1 MDKTKKLDELFVQWE
16 QKLKKSKDIKMY
28 NSVFIKDGIVDCD
41 VFNKQYI
48 KVLFVSNEANVGE
61 NFNCKNCDIRNE
73 FDIYK
78 SRQKDEYYISE
89 IQKWQPSRGK
99 MRERVCCLYQVVIN
113 DFSNIKQDLF
123 KIGYA
128 TFLSDLTN
136 QVLKET
142 SSNEIFDLFING
154 LIKINDDFDPMI
166 IANIIELKYLNYLG
180 VMPILDCCS
189 VCGSNKKIVTVSSFS
204 GGYLCVNCYK
214 NEYIVDEKTVKLLR
228 MFNYVDISKIKELN
242 ILPKNKNEINRFLEN
257 YYDRYTGIYLKS
269 KDFLTQLREKY

>member
-1 MDKTKKLDELFVQWE
+1 MKIEKVT
-16 QKLKKSKDIKMY
+16 
-28 NSVFIKDGIVDCD
+28 GIVLSDTNYSESSKILNVLTKEHGKIGIISKGCRNLKSSLRS
-41 VFNKQYI
+41 VSSKLTYGYFNIYYKQEGLS
-48 KVLFVSNEANVGE
+48 VLVSV
-61 NFNCKNCDIRNE
+61 DI
-73 FDIYK
+73 
-78 SRQKDEYYISE
+78 
-89 IQKWQPSRGK
+89 
-99 MRERVCCLYQVVIN
+99 IN

-166 IANIIELKYLNYLG
+166 ITNIIELKYLNYLG

-189 VCGSNKKIVTVSSFS
+189 VCGSNKKIVTISSFA

-228 MFNYVDISKIKELN
+228 MFSYVDISKIKELN
-242 ILPKNKNEINRFLEN
+242 ILPKNKNEINKFLEN

>member
-1 MDKTKKLDELFVQWE
+1 MKIEKVT
-16 QKLKKSKDIKMY
+16 
-28 NSVFIKDGIVDCD
+28 GIVLSDTNYSESSKILNVLTKEHGKIGIISKGCRNLKSSFRS
-41 VFNKQYI
+41 VSSKLTYGYFNIYYK
-48 KVLFVSNEANVGE
+48 KEGLSVLISV
-61 NFNCKNCDIRNE
+61 DI
-73 FDIYK
+73 
-78 SRQKDEYYISE
+78 
-89 IQKWQPSRGK
+89 
-99 MRERVCCLYQVVIN
+99 IN

>member
-1 MDKTKKLDELFVQWE
+1 MKIEKVT
-16 QKLKKSKDIKMY
+16 
-28 NSVFIKDGIVDCD
+28 GIVLSDTNYSESSKILNVLTKEHGKIGIISKGCRNLKSSLRS
-41 VFNKQYI
+41 VSSKLTYGYFNIYYKQEGLS
-48 KVLFVSNEANVGE
+48 VLISV
-61 NFNCKNCDIRNE
+61 DI
-73 FDIYK
+73 
-78 SRQKDEYYISE
+78 
-89 IQKWQPSRGK
+89 
-99 MRERVCCLYQVVIN
+99 IN

-166 IANIIELKYLNYLG
+166 ITNIIELKYLNYLG

-214 NEYIVDEKTVKLLR
+214 NEYIVDEKTIKLLR
-228 MFNYVDISKIKELN
+228 MFSYVDISKIKELN
-242 ILPKNKNEINRFLEN
+242 ILPKNKNEINKFLEN

>member
-1 MDKTKKLDELFVQWE
+1 MKIEKVT
-16 QKLKKSKDIKMY
+16 
-28 NSVFIKDGIVDCD
+28 GIVLSDTNYSESSKILNVLTKEHGKIGIISKGCRNLKSSLRS
-41 VFNKQYI
+41 VSSKLTYGYFNIYYK
-48 KVLFVSNEANVGE
+48 KEGLSVLISV
-61 NFNCKNCDIRNE
+61 DI
-73 FDIYK
+73 
-78 SRQKDEYYISE
+78 
-89 IQKWQPSRGK
+89 
-99 MRERVCCLYQVVIN
+99 IN

-166 IANIIELKYLNYLG
+166 ITNIIELKYLNYLG

-189 VCGSNKKIVTVSSFS
+189 VCGSNKKIVTISSFA

-228 MFNYVDISKIKELN
+228 MFSYVDISKIKELN

-257 YYDRYTGIYLKS
+257 YYDRYTKNY
-269 KDFLTQLREKY
+269 

>member
-1 MDKTKKLDELFVQWE
+1 MKIEKV
-16 QKLKKSKDIKMY
+16 I
-28 NSVFIKDGIVDCD
+28 GIVLSDTNYSESSKILNVLTKEHGKIGIISKGCRNLKSSLRS
-41 VFNKQYI
+41 VSSKLTYGYFNIYYKQEGLS
-48 KVLFVSNEANVGE
+48 VLISV
-61 NFNCKNCDIRNE
+61 DI
-73 FDIYK
+73 
-78 SRQKDEYYISE
+78 
-89 IQKWQPSRGK
+89 
-99 MRERVCCLYQVVIN
+99 IN

-166 IANIIELKYLNYLG
+166 ITNIIELKYLNYLG

-214 NEYIVDEKTVKLLR
+214 NEYIVDEKTVKHLR
-228 MFNYVDISKIKELN
+228 MFSYVDISKIKELN
-242 ILPKNKNEINRFLEN
+242 ILPKNKNEINKFLEN

>member
-1 MDKTKKLDELFVQWE
+1 MKIEKV
-16 QKLKKSKDIKMY
+16 I
-28 NSVFIKDGIVDCD
+28 GIVLSDTNYSESSKILNVLTKEHGKIGIISKGCRNLKSSLRS
-41 VFNKQYI
+41 VSSKLTYGYFNIYYKQEGLS
-48 KVLFVSNEANVGE
+48 VLISV
-61 NFNCKNCDIRNE
+61 DI
-73 FDIYK
+73 
-78 SRQKDEYYISE
+78 
-89 IQKWQPSRGK
+89 
-99 MRERVCCLYQVVIN
+99 IN

-142 SSNEIFDLFING
+142 FSNEIFDLFING

-166 IANIIELKYLNYLG
+166 ITNIIELKYLNYLG

-189 VCGSNKKIVTVSSFS
+189 VCGSNKKIVTISSFA

-214 NEYIVDEKTVKLLR
+214 NEYIVDEKTIKLLR
-228 MFNYVDISKIKELN
+228 MFSYVDISKIKELN
-242 ILPKNKNEINRFLEN
+242 ILPKNKNEINKFLEN

>member
-1 MDKTKKLDELFVQWE
+1 MKIEKVT
-16 QKLKKSKDIKMY
+16 
-28 NSVFIKDGIVDCD
+28 GIVLSDTNYSESSKILNVLTKEHGKIGIISKGCRNLKSSLRS
-41 VFNKQYI
+41 VSSKLTYGYFNIYYK
-48 KVLFVSNEANVGE
+48 KEGLSVLISV
-61 NFNCKNCDIRNE
+61 DI
-73 FDIYK
+73 
-78 SRQKDEYYISE
+78 
-89 IQKWQPSRGK
+89 
-99 MRERVCCLYQVVIN
+99 IN

-166 IANIIELKYLNYLG
+166 ITNIIELKYLNYLG

-189 VCGSNKKIVTVSSFS
+189 VCGSNKKILTVSSFS

-228 MFNYVDISKIKELN
+228 MFSYVDISKIKELN
-242 ILPKNKNEINRFLEN
+242 ILPKNKNEINKFLEN

>member
-1 MDKTKKLDELFVQWE
+1 MKIEKVT
-16 QKLKKSKDIKMY
+16 
-28 NSVFIKDGIVDCD
+28 GIVLSDTNYSESSKILNVLTKEHGKIGIISKGCRNLKSSLRS
-41 VFNKQYI
+41 VSSKLTYGYFNIYYK
-48 KVLFVSNEANVGE
+48 KEGLSVLISV
-61 NFNCKNCDIRNE
+61 DI
-73 FDIYK
+73 
-78 SRQKDEYYISE
+78 
-89 IQKWQPSRGK
+89 
-99 MRERVCCLYQVVIN
+99 IN

-228 MFNYVDISKIKELN
+228 MFSYVDISKIKELN
-242 ILPKNKNEINRFLEN
+242 ILSKNKNEINKFLEN

>member
-1 MDKTKKLDELFVQWE
+1 MKIEKV
-16 QKLKKSKDIKMY
+16 I
-28 NSVFIKDGIVDCD
+28 GIVLSDTNYSESSKILNVLTKEHGKIGIISKGCRNLKSSLRS
-41 VFNKQYI
+41 VSSKLTYGYFNIYYKQEGLS
-48 KVLFVSNEANVGE
+48 VLISV
-61 NFNCKNCDIRNE
+61 DI
-73 FDIYK
+73 
-78 SRQKDEYYISE
+78 
-89 IQKWQPSRGK
+89 
-99 MRERVCCLYQVVIN
+99 IN

-166 IANIIELKYLNYLG
+166 ITNIIELKYLNYLR

-228 MFNYVDISKIKELN
+228 MFSYVDISKIKELN
-242 ILPKNKNEINRFLEN
+242 ILPKNKNEINKFLEN

>member
-1 MDKTKKLDELFVQWE
+1 MKIEKV
-16 QKLKKSKDIKMY
+16 I
-28 NSVFIKDGIVDCD
+28 GIVLSDTNYSESSKILNVLTKEHGKIGIISKGCRNLKSSLRS
-41 VFNKQYI
+41 VSSKLTYGYFNIYYKQEGLS
-48 KVLFVSNEANVGE
+48 VLISV
-61 NFNCKNCDIRNE
+61 DI
-73 FDIYK
+73 
-78 SRQKDEYYISE
+78 
-89 IQKWQPSRGK
+89 
-99 MRERVCCLYQVVIN
+99 IN

-166 IANIIELKYLNYLG
+166 ITNIIELKYLNYLG

-189 VCGSNKKIVTVSSFS
+189 ICGSNKKIVTISSFA

-214 NEYIVDEKTVKLLR
+214 NEYIVDEKTIKLLR
-228 MFNYVDISKIKELN
+228 MFSYVDISKIKELN
-242 ILPKNKNEINRFLEN
+242 ILPKNKNEINKFLEN

>member
-1 MDKTKKLDELFVQWE
+1 MKIEKVT
-16 QKLKKSKDIKMY
+16 
-28 NSVFIKDGIVDCD
+28 GIVLSDTNYSESSKILNVLTKEHGKIGIISKGCRNLKSSLRS
-41 VFNKQYI
+41 VSSKLTYGYFNIYYK
-48 KVLFVSNEANVGE
+48 KEGLSVLISV
-61 NFNCKNCDIRNE
+61 DI
-73 FDIYK
+73 
-78 SRQKDEYYISE
+78 
-89 IQKWQPSRGK
+89 
-99 MRERVCCLYQVVIN
+99 IN

-180 VMPILDCCS
+180 VMPILDYCS
-189 VCGSNKKIVTVSSFS
+189 VCGSNKKIVTISSFA

-228 MFNYVDISKIKELN
+228 MFSYVDISKIKELN

>member
-1 MDKTKKLDELFVQWE
+1 MKIEKVT
-16 QKLKKSKDIKMY
+16 
-28 NSVFIKDGIVDCD
+28 GIVLSDTNYSESSKILNVLTKEHGKIGIISKGCRNLKSSLRS
-41 VFNKQYI
+41 VSSKLTYGYFNIYYK
-48 KVLFVSNEANVGE
+48 KEGLSVLISV
-61 NFNCKNCDIRNE
+61 DI
-73 FDIYK
+73 
-78 SRQKDEYYISE
+78 
-89 IQKWQPSRGK
+89 
-99 MRERVCCLYQVVIN
+99 IN

-242 ILPKNKNEINRFLEN
+242 ILPKNKNEIN
-257 YYDRYTGIYLKS
+257 
-269 KDFLTQLREKY
+269 

>member
-1 MDKTKKLDELFVQWE
+1 MKIEKVT
-16 QKLKKSKDIKMY
+16 
-28 NSVFIKDGIVDCD
+28 GIVLSDTNYSESSKILNVLTKEHGKIGIISKGCRNLKSSLRS
-41 VFNKQYI
+41 VSSKLTYGYFNIYYKQEGLS
-48 KVLFVSNEANVGE
+48 VLISV
-61 NFNCKNCDIRNE
+61 DI
-73 FDIYK
+73 
-78 SRQKDEYYISE
+78 
-89 IQKWQPSRGK
+89 
-99 MRERVCCLYQVVIN
+99 IN

-123 KIGYA
+123 KIGYV

-166 IANIIELKYLNYLG
+166 ITNIIELKYLNYLG

-189 VCGSNKKIVTVSSFS
+189 VCGSNKKIVTISSFA

-228 MFNYVDISKIKELN
+228 MFSYVDISKIKELN
-242 ILPKNKNEINRFLEN
+242 ILPKNKNEINKFLEN

>member
-1 MDKTKKLDELFVQWE
+1 MKIEKVT
-16 QKLKKSKDIKMY
+16 
-28 NSVFIKDGIVDCD
+28 GIVLSDTNYSESSKILNVLTKEHGKIGIISKGCRNLKSSLRS
-41 VFNKQYI
+41 VSSKLTYGYFNIYYK
-48 KVLFVSNEANVGE
+48 KEGLSVLISV
-61 NFNCKNCDIRNE
+61 DI
-73 FDIYK
+73 
-78 SRQKDEYYISE
+78 
-89 IQKWQPSRGK
+89 
-99 MRERVCCLYQVVIN
+99 IN

-166 IANIIELKYLNYLG
+166 ITNIIELKYLNYLG

-189 VCGSNKKIVTVSSFS
+189 VCGSNKKIVTISSFA

-214 NEYIVDEKTVKLLR
+214 NEYIVDEKTIKLLR
-228 MFNYVDISKIKELN
+228 MFSYVDISKIKELN
-242 ILPKNKNEINRFLEN
+242 ILPKNKNEINKFLEN
-257 YYDRYTGIYLKS
+257 YYENRKS
-269 KDFLTQLREKY
+269 NRNSTK

>member
-1 MDKTKKLDELFVQWE
+1 MKIEKV
-16 QKLKKSKDIKMY
+16 I
-28 NSVFIKDGIVDCD
+28 GIVLSDTNYSESSKILNVLTKEHGKIGIISKGCRNLKSSLRS
-41 VFNKQYI
+41 VSSKLTYGYFNIYYKQEGLS
-48 KVLFVSNEANVGE
+48 VLISV
-61 NFNCKNCDIRNE
+61 DI
-73 FDIYK
+73 
-78 SRQKDEYYISE
+78 
-89 IQKWQPSRGK
+89 
-99 MRERVCCLYQVVIN
+99 IN

-142 SSNEIFDLFING
+142 SSDEIFDLFINV
-154 LIKINDDFDPMI
+154 LIKINDDFDPTI
-166 IANIIELKYLNYLG
+166 ITNIIELKYLNYLG

-228 MFNYVDISKIKELN
+228 MFSYVDISKIKELN
-242 ILPKNKNEINRFLEN
+242 ILPKNKNEINKFLEN

-269 KDFLTQLREKY
+269 KDFLTQ

>member
-1 MDKTKKLDELFVQWE
+1 MKIEKV
-16 QKLKKSKDIKMY
+16 I
-28 NSVFIKDGIVDCD
+28 GIVLSDTNYSESSKILNVLTKEHGKIGIISKGCRNLKSSLRS
-41 VFNKQYI
+41 VSSKLTYGYFNIYYKQEGLS
-48 KVLFVSNEANVGE
+48 VLISV
-61 NFNCKNCDIRNE
+61 DI
-73 FDIYK
+73 
-78 SRQKDEYYISE
+78 
-89 IQKWQPSRGK
+89 
-99 MRERVCCLYQVVIN
+99 IN

-166 IANIIELKYLNYLG
+166 ITNIIELKYLNYLG

-189 VCGSNKKIVTVSSFS
+189 VCGSNKKIVTISSFA

-214 NEYIVDEKTVKLLR
+214 NEYIVDEKTIKLLR
-228 MFNYVDISKIKELN
+228 MFYYVDISKIKELN
-242 ILPKNKNEINRFLEN
+242 ILPKNKNEINKFLEN

>member
-1 MDKTKKLDELFVQWE
+1 MKIEKVT
-16 QKLKKSKDIKMY
+16 
-28 NSVFIKDGIVDCD
+28 GIVLSDTNYSESSKILNVLTKEHGKIGIISKGCRNLKSSLRS
-41 VFNKQYI
+41 VSSKLTYGYFKIYYKQEGLS
-48 KVLFVSNEANVGE
+48 VLISV
-61 NFNCKNCDIRNE
+61 DI
-73 FDIYK
+73 
-78 SRQKDEYYISE
+78 
-89 IQKWQPSRGK
+89 
-99 MRERVCCLYQVVIN
+99 IN
-113 DFSNIKQDLF
+113 DFPNIKQDLF

>member
-1 MDKTKKLDELFVQWE
+1 MKIEKVT
-16 QKLKKSKDIKMY
+16 
-28 NSVFIKDGIVDCD
+28 GIVLSDTNYSESSKILNVLTKEHGKIGIISKGCRNLKSSLRS
-41 VFNKQYI
+41 VSSKLTYGYFNIYYKQEGLS
-48 KVLFVSNEANVGE
+48 VLISV
-61 NFNCKNCDIRNE
+61 DI
-73 FDIYK
+73 
-78 SRQKDEYYISE
+78 
-89 IQKWQPSRGK
+89 
-99 MRERVCCLYQVVIN
+99 IN

-166 IANIIELKYLNYLG
+166 ITNIIELKYLNYLG

-189 VCGSNKKIVTVSSFS
+189 VCGSNKKIVTISSFA

-214 NEYIVDEKTVKLLR
+214 NEYIVDEKTIKLLR
-228 MFNYVDISKIKELN
+228 MFSYVDISKIKELN

>member
-1 MDKTKKLDELFVQWE
+1 MKIEKV
-16 QKLKKSKDIKMY
+16 I
-28 NSVFIKDGIVDCD
+28 GIVLSDTNYSESSNILNVLTKEHGKIGIISKGCRNLKSSLRS
-41 VFNKQYI
+41 VSSKLTYGYFNIYYKQEGLS
-48 KVLFVSNEANVGE
+48 VLISV
-61 NFNCKNCDIRNE
+61 DI
-73 FDIYK
+73 
-78 SRQKDEYYISE
+78 
-89 IQKWQPSRGK
+89 
-99 MRERVCCLYQVVIN
+99 IN

-166 IANIIELKYLNYLG
+166 ITNIIELKYLNYLG

-228 MFNYVDISKIKELN
+228 MFSYVDISKIKELN
-242 ILPKNKNEINRFLEN
+242 ILPKNKNEINKFLEN

>member
-1 MDKTKKLDELFVQWE
+1 MKIEKVT
-16 QKLKKSKDIKMY
+16 
-28 NSVFIKDGIVDCD
+28 GIVLSDTNYSESSKILNVLTKEHGKIGIISKGCRNLKSSLRS
-41 VFNKQYI
+41 VSSKLTYGYFNIYYK
-48 KVLFVSNEANVGE
+48 KEGLSVLISV
-61 NFNCKNCDIRNE
+61 DI
-73 FDIYK
+73 
-78 SRQKDEYYISE
+78 
-89 IQKWQPSRGK
+89 
-99 MRERVCCLYQVVIN
+99 IN

-214 NEYIVDEKTVKLLR
+214 NDYIVDEKTVKLLR

>member
-1 MDKTKKLDELFVQWE
+1 MKIEKV
-16 QKLKKSKDIKMY
+16 I
-28 NSVFIKDGIVDCD
+28 GIVLSDTNYSESSKILNVLTKEYGKIGIISKGCRNLKSSLRS
-41 VFNKQYI
+41 VSSKLTYGYFNIYYKQEGLS
-48 KVLFVSNEANVGE
+48 VL
-61 NFNCKNCDIRNE
+61 
-73 FDIYK
+73 
-78 SRQKDEYYISE
+78 IS
-89 IQKWQPSRGK
+89 
-99 MRERVCCLYQVVIN
+99 VDVIN

-166 IANIIELKYLNYLG
+166 ITNIIELKYLNYLG

-228 MFNYVDISKIKELN
+228 MFSYVDISKIKELN
-242 ILPKNKNEINRFLEN
+242 ILPKNKNEINKFLEN

>member
-1 MDKTKKLDELFVQWE
+1 MKDVLGII
-16 QKLKKSKDIKMY
+16 LKERNYGESSKIL
-28 NSVFIKDGIVDCD
+28 D
-41 VFNKQYI
+41 VFTKEYGIIGVISKGSKKIKSTLSGVSTKMTYGVFHIYYKENKLSTLTG
-48 KVLFVSNEANVGE
+48 V
-61 NFNCKNCDIRNE
+61 DI
-73 FDIYK
+73 
-78 SRQKDEYYISE
+78 
-89 IQKWQPSRGK
+89 
-99 MRERVCCLYQVVIN
+99 IN
-113 DFSNIKQDLF
+113 PFMNIKNSIIN
-123 KIGYA
+123 IGYA
-128 TFLSDLTN
+128 TYLSDLVFQVVKQTN
-136 QVLKET
+136 AH
-142 SSNEIFDLFING
+142 SEIFDLFING

>member
-1 MDKTKKLDELFVQWE
+1 MKIEKV
-16 QKLKKSKDIKMY
+16 I
-28 NSVFIKDGIVDCD
+28 GIVLSDTNYSESSKILNVLTKEHGKIGIISKGCRNLKSSLRS
-41 VFNKQYI
+41 VSSKLTYGYFNIYYKQEGLS
-48 KVLFVSNEANVGE
+48 VLISV
-61 NFNCKNCDIRNE
+61 DI
-73 FDIYK
+73 
-78 SRQKDEYYISE
+78 
-89 IQKWQPSRGK
+89 
-99 MRERVCCLYQVVIN
+99 IN

-166 IANIIELKYLNYLG
+166 ITNIIELKYLNYLG

-189 VCGSNKKIVTVSSFS
+189 VCGSNKKIVTISSFA

-214 NEYIVDEKTVKLLR
+214 NEYIVDEKTIKLLR
-228 MFNYVDISKIKELN
+228 MFSYVDISKIKELN
-242 ILPKNKNEINRFLEN
+242 ILPKNQNEINKFLEN

>member
-1 MDKTKKLDELFVQWE
+1 MKIEKVT
-16 QKLKKSKDIKMY
+16 
-28 NSVFIKDGIVDCD
+28 GIVLSDTNYSESSKILNVLTKEHGKIGIISKGCRNLKSSLRS
-41 VFNKQYI
+41 VSSKLTYGYFNIYYK
-48 KVLFVSNEANVGE
+48 KEGLSVLISV
-61 NFNCKNCDIRNE
+61 DI
-73 FDIYK
+73 
-78 SRQKDEYYISE
+78 
-89 IQKWQPSRGK
+89 
-99 MRERVCCLYQVVIN
+99 IN

-166 IANIIELKYLNYLG
+166 ITNIIELKYLNYLG

-189 VCGSNKKIVTVSSFS
+189 VCGSNKKIVTISSFA

-228 MFNYVDISKIKELN
+228 MFSYVDISKIKELN
-242 ILPKNKNEINRFLEN
+242 ILPKNKNEINKFLEN

>member
-1 MDKTKKLDELFVQWE
+1 MKIEKVT
-16 QKLKKSKDIKMY
+16 
-28 NSVFIKDGIVDCD
+28 GIVLSDTNYSESSKILNVLTKEHGKIGIISKGCRNLKSSLRS
-41 VFNKQYI
+41 VSSKLTYGYFNIYYK
-48 KVLFVSNEANVGE
+48 KEGLSVLISV
-61 NFNCKNCDIRNE
+61 DI
-73 FDIYK
+73 
-78 SRQKDEYYISE
+78 
-89 IQKWQPSRGK
+89 
-99 MRERVCCLYQVVIN
+99 IN

-204 GGYLCVNCYK
+204 GGYLCINCYK

>member
-1 MDKTKKLDELFVQWE
+1 MKIEKVT
-16 QKLKKSKDIKMY
+16 
-28 NSVFIKDGIVDCD
+28 GIVLSDTNYSESSKILNVLTKEHGKIGIISKGCRNLKSSLRS
-41 VFNKQYI
+41 VSSKLTYGYFNIYYK
-48 KVLFVSNEANVGE
+48 KEGLSVLISV
-61 NFNCKNCDIRNE
+61 DI
-73 FDIYK
+73 
-78 SRQKDEYYISE
+78 
-89 IQKWQPSRGK
+89 
-99 MRERVCCLYQVVIN
+99 IN

-166 IANIIELKYLNYLG
+166 ITNIIELKYLNYLG

-189 VCGSNKKIVTVSSFS
+189 VCGSNKKIVTISSFA

-228 MFNYVDISKIKELN
+228 MFGYVDISKIKELN

>member
-1 MDKTKKLDELFVQWE
+1 MKIEKV
-16 QKLKKSKDIKMY
+16 I
-28 NSVFIKDGIVDCD
+28 GIVLSDTNYSESSKILNVLTKEYGKIGIISKGCRNLKSSLRS
-41 VFNKQYI
+41 VSSKLTYGYFNIYYKQEGLS
-48 KVLFVSNEANVGE
+48 VLISV
-61 NFNCKNCDIRNE
+61 DI
-73 FDIYK
+73 
-78 SRQKDEYYISE
+78 
-89 IQKWQPSRGK
+89 
-99 MRERVCCLYQVVIN
+99 IN

-166 IANIIELKYLNYLG
+166 ITNIIELKYLNYLG

-189 VCGSNKKIVTVSSFS
+189 VCGSNKKIVTISSFA

-214 NEYIVDEKTVKLLR
+214 NEYIVDEKTIKLLR
-228 MFNYVDISKIKELN
+228 MFSYVDISKIKELN
-242 ILPKNKNEINRFLEN
+242 ILPKNKNEINKFLEN

>member
-1 MDKTKKLDELFVQWE
+1 MKIEKV
-16 QKLKKSKDIKMY
+16 I
-28 NSVFIKDGIVDCD
+28 GIVLSDTNYSESSKILNVLTKEHGKIGIISKGCRNLKSSLRS
-41 VFNKQYI
+41 VSSKLTYGYFNIYYK
-48 KVLFVSNEANVGE
+48 KEGLSVLISV
-61 NFNCKNCDIRNE
+61 DI
-73 FDIYK
+73 
-78 SRQKDEYYISE
+78 
-89 IQKWQPSRGK
+89 
-99 MRERVCCLYQVVIN
+99 IN

-189 VCGSNKKIVTVSSFS
+189 VCGSNKKIVTISSFA

-214 NEYIVDEKTVKLLR
+214 NEYIVDEKTIKLLR
-228 MFNYVDISKIKELN
+228 MFSYVDISKIKELN
-242 ILPKNKNEINRFLEN
+242 ILPKNKNEINKFLEN

>member
-1 MDKTKKLDELFVQWE
+1 MKIEKV
-16 QKLKKSKDIKMY
+16 I
-28 NSVFIKDGIVDCD
+28 GIVLSDTNYSESSKILNVLTKEYGKIGIISKGCRNLKSSLRS
-41 VFNKQYI
+41 VSSKLTYGYFNIYYKQEGLS
-48 KVLFVSNEANVGE
+48 VLISV
-61 NFNCKNCDIRNE
+61 DI
-73 FDIYK
+73 
-78 SRQKDEYYISE
+78 
-89 IQKWQPSRGK
+89 
-99 MRERVCCLYQVVIN
+99 IN

-166 IANIIELKYLNYLG
+166 ITNIIELKYLNYLG

-228 MFNYVDISKIKELN
+228 MFSYVDISKIKELN
-242 ILPKNKNEINRFLEN
+242 ILPKNKNEINKFLEN

>member
-1 MDKTKKLDELFVQWE
+1 MKIEKV
-16 QKLKKSKDIKMY
+16 I
-28 NSVFIKDGIVDCD
+28 GIVLSDTNYSESSKILNVLTKEHGKIGIISKGCRNLKSSLRS
-41 VFNKQYI
+41 VSSKLTYGYFNIYYKQEGLS
-48 KVLFVSNEANVGE
+48 VLISV
-61 NFNCKNCDIRNE
+61 DI
-73 FDIYK
+73 
-78 SRQKDEYYISE
+78 
-89 IQKWQPSRGK
+89 
-99 MRERVCCLYQVVIN
+99 IN

-166 IANIIELKYLNYLG
+166 ITNIIELKYLNYLG

-228 MFNYVDISKIKELN
+228 MFSYVDISKIKELN
-242 ILPKNKNEINRFLEN
+242 ILPKNKNEINKFLEN

>member
-1 MDKTKKLDELFVQWE
+1 MKIEKVT
-16 QKLKKSKDIKMY
+16 
-28 NSVFIKDGIVDCD
+28 GIVLSDT
-41 VFNKQYI
+41 NYSESSKI
-48 KVLFVSNEANVGE
+48 LNVLTKEH
-61 NFNCKNCDIRNE
+61 
-73 FDIYK
+73 
-78 SRQKDEYYISE
+78 
-89 IQKWQPSRGK
+89 GK
-99 MRERVCCLYQVVIN
+99 MGIISKGCRNLKSSLRSVSSKLTYGYFNIYYKQEGLSVLISVDIIN

-166 IANIIELKYLNYLG
+166 ITNIIELKYLNYLG

-228 MFNYVDISKIKELN
+228 MFSYVDISKIKELN
-242 ILPKNKNEINRFLEN
+242 ILPKNKNEINKFLEN

>member
-1 MDKTKKLDELFVQWE
+1 MKIEKVT
-16 QKLKKSKDIKMY
+16 
-28 NSVFIKDGIVDCD
+28 GIVLSDTNYSESSKILNVLTKEHGKIGIISKGCRNLKSSLRS
-41 VFNKQYI
+41 VSSKLTYGYFNIYYKQEGLS
-48 KVLFVSNEANVGE
+48 VLISV
-61 NFNCKNCDIRNE
+61 DI
-73 FDIYK
+73 
-78 SRQKDEYYISE
+78 
-89 IQKWQPSRGK
+89 
-99 MRERVCCLYQVVIN
+99 IN

-123 KIGYA
+123 KIGYV

-166 IANIIELKYLNYLG
+166 ITNIIELKYLNYLG

-228 MFNYVDISKIKELN
+228 MFSYVDISKIKELN
-242 ILPKNKNEINRFLEN
+242 ILPKNKNEINKFLEN

>member
-1 MDKTKKLDELFVQWE
+1 MKIEKVT
-16 QKLKKSKDIKMY
+16 
-28 NSVFIKDGIVDCD
+28 GIVLSDT
-41 VFNKQYI
+41 NYSESSKI
-48 KVLFVSNEANVGE
+48 LNVLTKEH
-61 NFNCKNCDIRNE
+61 
-73 FDIYK
+73 
-78 SRQKDEYYISE
+78 
-89 IQKWQPSRGK
+89 GK
-99 MRERVCCLYQVVIN
+99 MGIISKGCRNLKSSLRSVSSKLTYGYFNIYYKKEGLSVLISVDIIN

-166 IANIIELKYLNYLG
+166 ITNIIELKYLNYLG

-189 VCGSNKKIVTVSSFS
+189 VCGSNKKIVTISSFA

-214 NEYIVDEKTVKLLR
+214 NEYIVDEKTIKLLR
-228 MFNYVDISKIKELN
+228 MFSYVDISKIKELN

>member
-1 MDKTKKLDELFVQWE
+1 MKIEKVT
-16 QKLKKSKDIKMY
+16 
-28 NSVFIKDGIVDCD
+28 GIVLSDTNYSESSKILNVLTKEHGKIGIISKGCRNLKSSLRS
-41 VFNKQYI
+41 VSSKLTYGYFNIYYK
-48 KVLFVSNEANVGE
+48 KEGLSVLISV
-61 NFNCKNCDIRNE
+61 DI
-73 FDIYK
+73 
-78 SRQKDEYYISE
+78 
-89 IQKWQPSRGK
+89 
-99 MRERVCCLYQVVIN
+99 IN

-166 IANIIELKYLNYLG
+166 ITNIIELKYLNYLG

-228 MFNYVDISKIKELN
+228 MFSYVDISKIKELN
-242 ILPKNKNEINRFLEN
+242 ILPKNKNEINKFLEN

>member
-1 MDKTKKLDELFVQWE
+1 MKIEKV
-16 QKLKKSKDIKMY
+16 I
-28 NSVFIKDGIVDCD
+28 GIVLSDTNYSESSKILNVLTKEHGKIGIISKGCRNLKSSLRS
-41 VFNKQYI
+41 VSSKLTYGYFNIYYKQEGLS
-48 KVLFVSNEANVGE
+48 VLISV
-61 NFNCKNCDIRNE
+61 DI
-73 FDIYK
+73 
-78 SRQKDEYYISE
+78 
-89 IQKWQPSRGK
+89 
-99 MRERVCCLYQVVIN
+99 IN

-189 VCGSNKKIVTVSSFS
+189 VCGSNKKIVTISSFA

-214 NEYIVDEKTVKLLR
+214 NEYIVDEKTIKLLR
-228 MFNYVDISKIKELN
+228 MFSYVDISKIKELN
-242 ILPKNKNEINRFLEN
+242 ILPKNKNEINKFLEN